1 MYTSNI
7 QHLNILVDLVILPGF
22 LTRSTF
28 LSSSVSAMLNC
39 SYFSPNWCI
48 CTTGDD
54 ENSGSKVCC
63 GSGIN
68 AIYVITRPL

>member
-1 MYTSNI
+1 MYTANN
-7 QHLNILVDLVILPGF
+7 QHLNIFVDLIILPGF

-28 LSSSVSAMLNC
+28 SSCSASSML
-39 SYFSPNWCI
+39 NWCI

-68 AIYVITRPL
+68 AINVITRPL